1 MCLVVKG
8 MRTHKSGRPPVA
20 DIMVEVRQ
28 IDKST
33 TSKRR
38 ALDGARR

>member
-1 MCLVVKG
+1 MCLVVKR
-8 MRTHKSGRPPVA
+8 MRTHESGGLPLA

-33 TSKRR
+33 TSKRG

>member
-1 MCLVVKG
+1 MCLVVKR
-8 MRTHKSGRPPVA
+8 MRTRESGGPLVA